1 MDGFPLIYGS
11 APYSPQYYQVGFTNL
26 LTVVPFVNGKG
37 GYVSVSSNSFGADV
51 FVSGVVG
58 TNCVVKRYS
67 IKPGTTKVKS
77 LKPGGKDF
85 TLLNYNA
92 ATVYTKASKSGKAF
106 PLGGY

>member
-1 MDGFPLIYGS
+1 MALS
-11 APYSPQYYQVGFTNL
+11 SFT
-26 LTVVPFVNGKG
+26 TRRF
-37 GYVSVSSNSFGADV
+37 
-51 FVSGVVG
+51 
-58 TNCVVKRYS
+58 
-67 IKPGTTKVKS
+67 KPGTTKVKS